1 MWKRLVEERCV
12 ILSGMSDVG
21 CLRSDLGAQILIR
34 IKLQGRALRLKG
46 KQQKLS

>member
-12 ILSGMSDVG
+12 ILSGISAVG